1 MYMRLEVLSEPHVS
15 SQISFGL
22 GARVRLTLSAREY
35 DELFELY
42 FTNQRDFIRTL
53 LKVKPERVQSLVT
66 GMCIQKTIMN
76 KLGYDEITVSESG
89 VREGFLMKK
98 LEDLNN
104 N

>member
-1 MYMRLEVLSEPHVS
+1 M
-15 SQISFGL
+15 
-22 GARVRLTLSAREY
+22 
-35 DELFELY
+35 D
-42 FTNQRDFIRTL
+42 
-53 LKVKPERVQSLVT
+53 
-66 GMCIQKTIMN
+66 